1 MPEEDA
7 FRKCGQKRDPGRG
20 AEPGYHNP
28 RCGGRRFLVHK
39 HAARRL
45 HYDFRLEAI
54 GALKSWAVLRAPSA
68 NPSDNG
74 ARWGPWA
81 TPSGSRPSKGRA
93 PRGHTQPAPEAW
105 WLQGIPRP
113 DQG

>member
-28 RCGGRRFLVHK
+28 RCGGRRFLAHK

-54 GALKSWAVLRAPSA
+54 GALNSWVVLRAPSA

-74 ARWGPWA
+74 SGCGPMTTRFSSGTSEARSSKANTGPAASTCWI
-81 TPSGSRPSKGRA
+81 
-93 PRGHTQPAPEAW
+93 Q
-105 WLQGIPRP
+105 
-113 DQG
+113 